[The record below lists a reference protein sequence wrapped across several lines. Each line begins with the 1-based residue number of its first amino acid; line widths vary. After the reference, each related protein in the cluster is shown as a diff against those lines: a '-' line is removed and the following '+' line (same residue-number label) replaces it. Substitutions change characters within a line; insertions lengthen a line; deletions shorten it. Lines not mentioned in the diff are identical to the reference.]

1 MAIGGWNMLKS
12 FIADDLWK
20 FLSIGLPVIISALSF
35 ILSLWYRFVDERE
48 KNRPIIFISFHKYH
62 ENGFLNTELKIKNYG
77 VSVGWIKNIEI
88 SPSFEVEE
96 NSNSLD
102 PNRFTE
108 FKNFPLAPQQEI
120 SFLIAVGKDAAIKY
134 VENRHFLIEYE
145 AHFSTRL
152 FSKKTYVDN
161 YSIDDKNYPKTFS
174 DGHYT
179 EEYRLKQINETLEK

>member
-1 MAIGGWNMLKS
+1 MLRSFTVENWLTFLTINLSVITSAAS
-12 FIADDLWK
+12 FI
-20 FLSIGLPVIISALSF
+20 I
-35 ILSLWYRFVDERE
+35 SLWFRFVDERE

-77 VSVGWIKNIEI
+77 VGVGWIKNIEI

-96 NSNSLD
+96 NSKSLD

-152 FSKKTYVDN
+152 FSKQTYVDN
-161 YSIDDKNYPKTFS
+161 YLIDDKNYPKTFS

-179 EEYRLKQINETLEK
+179 EEYRLKQINETLKKIKKID